1 MSVAKLRRA
10 ARSGLLAV
18 LIAGALA
25 GCSPH
30 ISTPVGLANCYQ
42 DLPLAEGALN
52 APKNSYKFVGVKLV
66 SPRLLA
72 RLVRERFPHNP
83 SASYKPPPV
92 GSRVCAFA
100 FTGTFPA
107 NQVAMAPAGVSGKAA
122 IVLATTKRE
131 LLFSFVLAKLPEHF
145 GRPFTLAN
153 FPT

>member
-1 MSVAKLRRA
+1 LRG
-10 ARSGLLAV
+10 ARSALLALLV
-18 LIAGALA
+18 AGAVA
-25 GCSPH
+25 SCSPH

-72 RLVRERFPHNP
+72 HLVRDRFPNNP

-107 NQVAMAPAGVSGKAA
+107 GQVAMAPPKASGKAA
-122 IVLATTKRE
+122 IVLTTTKHE
-131 LLFSFVLAKLPEHF
+131 LLFSFVLARLPEHF
-145 GRPFTLAN
+145 NRPFTLGS
-153 FPT
+153 FPA